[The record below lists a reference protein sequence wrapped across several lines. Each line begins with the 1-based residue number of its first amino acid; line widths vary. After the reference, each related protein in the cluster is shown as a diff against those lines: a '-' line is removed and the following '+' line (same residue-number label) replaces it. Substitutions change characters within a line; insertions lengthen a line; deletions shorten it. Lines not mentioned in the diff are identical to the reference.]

1 MSAVVV
7 DLAGDLEWGEF
18 EIPDSTVPVALA
30 TLNVE
35 PTRARTVL
43 VRFPAGWERPGM
55 GWYTCAEEMVV
66 LDGTLEMNGNAF
78 GAGDWG
84 YVPAGL
90 VRVDSLA
97 RTEVL
102 VVARFDGPA
111 RWTSGYPGEG
121 KPNGRSP
128 LRRTLEPGAS
138 EVDSPFGAG
147 RAWRLR
153 RGSADTAWLLDA
165 PPADRP
171 APCEAELLA
180 LGSRTWAL
188 VPAGEA
194 PPRLEGLCFCRT
206 VSANADQEEP

>member
-7 DLAGDLEWGEF
+7 DLAGDLEWNAF
-18 EIPDSTVPVALA
+18 EIPDSNVPVRLS

-55 GWYTCAEEMVV
+55 GWYTCAEEMVM
-66 LDGTLEMNGNAF
+66 LEGTLEMNGKTF
-78 GAGDWG
+78 VAGDWG

-90 VRVDSLA
+90 VRVASVA

-121 KPNGRSP
+121 KPNGRQP
-128 LRRTLEPGAS
+128 LRRPLAPTAGA
-138 EVDSPFGAG
+138 VDSPFGAG

-153 RGSADTAWLLDA
+153 RGSIDNTWLLDA
-165 PPADRP
+165 PPHDAP

-180 LGSRTWAL
+180 LDARTWAL
-188 VPAGEA
+188 VPAGETT
-194 PPRLEGLCFCRT
+194 PRLEGLCFCRT
-206 VSANADQEEP
+206 VEASADEEEP